1 MDYDNIQALL
11 DKYFE
16 GNSSLAEERELK
28 AYFQQN
34 EIDPAFEAYRTL
46 FVWQVEEQSISLP
59 SQFQDK
65 LLAEIEAQQ
74 KTGFVR
80 RFLSHP
86 MSQVAAVLVLLAGM
100 WWAYQTDTA
109 AAEPGEGVTAEINWE
124 QYEPKTKEEA
134 LTITRNA
141 MVMLSKELNRGTA
154 RVAKEVVKVR
164 QLGRIDQ

>member
-1 MDYDNIQALL
+1 MDYDNIQTLL
-11 DKYFE
+11 EKYFE
-16 GNSSLAEERELK
+16 GNTSLAEERQLK
-28 AYFQQN
+28 AYFQQK

-46 FVWQVEEQSISLP
+46 FGWQVEEQSVSLS

-65 LLAEIEAQQ
+65 LLAEIAAQE
-74 KTGFVR
+74 KPGFVR
-80 RFLSHP
+80 RFLRHP
-86 MSQVAAVLVLLAGM
+86 MSQAAAVLVLLAGM

-109 AAEPGEGVTAEINWE
+109 AVEPGEGVTAEINWE

>member
-1 MDYDNIQALL
+1 MDYDNIQTLL
-11 DKYFE
+11 ERYFE
-16 GNSSLAEERELK
+16 GNSSLAEEKHLK
-28 AYFQQN
+28 AYFQQK
-34 EIDPAFEAYRTL
+34 EIDPELEVYRSL
-46 FVWQVEEQSISLP
+46 FVWQVEEQAVSL
-59 SQFQDK
+59 SRDFKDN
-65 LLAEIEAQQ
+65 LLLEIEAEQ
-74 KTGFVR
+74 KVGFVR
-80 RFLSHP
+80 RFLRHP
-86 MSQVAAVLVLLAGM
+86 MSRAAAVLVLLTGM

-109 AAEPGEGVTAEINWE
+109 MVDEGVTAEINWE